1 MRAYQIIFTMEDITL
16 ILLVL
21 GIYVPT
27 FVGVMLVIKRPNTGK
42 KKVIESSSDSVGE
55 MFDTSSKGYKDIIK
69 VKDNQIRSLTQKLN
83 IATEESDQDDSI
95 LEHVPSWEEVKQL
108 AQTQGL
114 NPLILEMPF
123 IKPHVKKLIRGMSIQ
138 EITENVAQIKKF
150 AGDKGF
156 KFGDTKGDQSKTPII
171 GEVELDTTN
180 FV

>member
-1 MRAYQIIFTMEDITL
+1 MEDLTI

-21 GIYVPT
+21 GIYIPT
-27 FVGVMLVIKRPNTGK
+27 IVGVMLVLKRPNSGK
-42 KKVIESSSDSVGE
+42 KKVISESSDSVGE
-55 MFDTSSKGYKDIIK
+55 MFKTSSTGYKDIIK

-83 IATEESDQDDSI
+83 LATEDSDQDESI
-95 LEHVPSWEEVKQL
+95 MEHVPTWDEVKQL

-123 IKPHVKKLIRGMSIQ
+123 VKPHVKKLIRGMSIQ

-150 AGDKGF
+150 ASDKGF
-156 KFGDTKGDQSKTPII
+156 KFGDKTGDKSKTPPV

-180 FV
+180 FI